1 MPEQLKLLWV
11 YPFDQAHSW
20 NKPVAE
26 WLFKSDGKTND
37 GLYSDLYY
45 KVEDFKGLESNV
57 IIYIHSKKSNTT
69 INYVA
74 YTRAKYYLYEFV
86 IK

>member
-1 MPEQLKLLWV
+1 MKNTMFSLLGMLNTIGRI
-11 YPFDQAHSW
+11 PSQSFIE
-20 NKPVAE
+20 P
-26 WLFKSDGKTND
+26 TN
-37 GLYSDLYY
+37 GLLGMLNTIGMISIY

-57 IIYIHSKKSNTT
+57 IIYIHSIKSNTT